1 MRHYL
6 PLNLLSTLGH
16 DLIRFNETSW
26 CELTQ
31 VRSAICKSSDQDS
44 RENAFQSTFS
54 FAASAVY
61 YNRTKYRGKYLQG
74 NGKGFTITETLLY
87 PVYYNRSFLNRIKR
101 KLEGTS
107 FSLYYIRNFTISSFT
122 IAGSNCMAD
131 FVQCDLI

>member
-1 MRHYL
+1 MKH
-6 PLNLLSTLGH
+6 PGV
-16 DLIRFNETSW
+16 W
-26 CELTQ
+26 CDLTQ

-87 PVYYNRSFLNRIKR
+87 PVYYNRSYLNRIKR

-122 IAGSNCMAD
+122 IAGSNCIQSSNLTHERRHLTTQK
-131 FVQCDLI
+131 VEGRLVCPEL